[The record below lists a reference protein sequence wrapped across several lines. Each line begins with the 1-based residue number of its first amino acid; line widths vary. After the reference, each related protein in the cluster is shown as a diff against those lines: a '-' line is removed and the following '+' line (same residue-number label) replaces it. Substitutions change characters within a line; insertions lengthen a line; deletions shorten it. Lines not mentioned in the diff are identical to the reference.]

1 MDSVNKPNMQNM
13 QALES
18 LGLTKPKKAP
28 TEQKLGQDD
37 FIKLMTTQMNHQDPM
52 KPMENGDF
60 LSDMA
65 QFSTVSGLKE
75 IKDAFNGLAT
85 SLKSSQALQASS
97 MVGRKV
103 LVSGS
108 MATLSEGTEMKAA
121 VDLEKDVSELKVAI
135 MNDNGALVKEIN
147 LGKKSAGVAHFSWD
161 GLLSEDKKAMSGN
174 YSIRAIGMVD
184 GQPESLKTLIS
195 DTVQS
200 VSLGAAG
207 QSVSLTLA
215 NAGSAGLADVKE
227 IL

>member
-1 MDSVNKPNMQNM
+1 MV
-13 QALES
+13 
-18 LGLTKPKKAP
+18 KPKQAAG
-28 TEQKLGQDD
+28 TEQKLGQED
-37 FIKLMTTQMNHQDPM
+37 FIKLMTTQMNNQDPM

-60 LSDMA
+60 LSEMA

-103 LVSGS
+103 LVPGS
-108 MATLSEGTEMKAA
+108 MSTLSEGTPMKAG
-121 VDLEKDVSELKVAI
+121 VEIDGDVADVKVSVI
-135 MNDNGALVKEIN
+135 NDQGALVKEMN
-147 LGKKSAGVAHFSWD
+147 LGSKSAGVAHFSWD
-161 GLLSEDKKAMSGN
+161 GMLDANKKATSGN
-174 YSIRAIGMVD
+174 YSIRAIGTVD
-184 GQPESLKTLIS
+184 GKPESLKTLIS

-200 VSLGAAG
+200 VSLGTGG
-207 QSVSLTLA
+207 QGVSLTLA

>member
-1 MDSVNKPNMQNM
+1 MDSVNKPNMNV
-13 QALES
+13 LES
-18 LGLTKPKKAP
+18 LGLSKPKQAQK
-28 TEQKLGQDD
+28 EQKLGQED

-75 IKDAFNGLAT
+75 IKDSFNSLAT
-85 SLKSSQALQASS
+85 SLQSSQALQASS

-103 LVSGS
+103 LIPGS
-108 MATLSEGTEMKAA
+108 MSTFSEGTPMKGA
-121 VDLEKDVSELKVAI
+121 VVLDTNVSDLKVGI
-135 MNDNGALVKEIN
+135 LNDKGALVKEIN
-147 LGKKSAGVAHFSWD
+147 LGNKAAGVAHFSWD
-161 GLLSEDKKAMSGN
+161 GMLSADKKAMSGN

-184 GQPESLKTLIS
+184 GKSESLNTLIS

-200 VSLGAAG
+200 VSLGTGG

>member
-1 MDSVNKPNMQNM
+1 MDSINKPNMNV
-13 QALES
+13 LDS
-18 LGLTKPKKAP
+18 LGLSKPKQAMK
-28 TEQKLGQDD
+28 EQKLGQED

-103 LVSGS
+103 LIPGS
-108 MATLSEGTEMKAA
+108 MSTLSEGTIMKAA
-121 VDLEKDVSELKVAI
+121 VELEDNVSDVKVSI
-135 MNDNGALVKEIN
+135 INDNGALVKEIN
-147 LGKKSAGVAHFSWD
+147 LGTKAAGVSHFSWD
-161 GLLSEDKKAMSGN
+161 GMLSADKKAMSGN
-174 YSIRAIGMVD
+174 YSIRAIGTVD
-184 GQPESLKTLIS
+184 GKAESLKTLIS

-200 VSLGAAG
+200 VSLGTGG
-207 QSVSLTLA
+207 QGVSLTLA

-227 IL
+227 IM

>member
-1 MDSVNKPNMQNM
+1 MNV
-13 QALES
+13 LES
-18 LGLTKPKKAP
+18 LGLAKSKPTMK
-28 TEQKLGQDD
+28 EQKLGQED

-52 KPMENGDF
+52 KPMDNGQF
-60 LSDMA
+60 LSEMA

-75 IKDAFNGLAT
+75 IKDSFNNLAN

-103 LVSGS
+103 LIPGS
-108 MATLSEGTEMKAA
+108 MSTYSEGTPMKAA
-121 VDLEKDVSELKVAI
+121 VEIPTNVSDLKVSI
-135 MNDNGALVKEIN
+135 IDDRGALVKEIN
-147 LGKKSAGVAHFSWD
+147 LGKKAAGVAHFTWD
-161 GLLSEDKKAMSGN
+161 GMLGENKKAMSGN

-184 GQPESLKTLIS
+184 GKSESLNTLIS

-200 VSLGAAG
+200 VSLGAGG

>member
-1 MDSVNKPNMQNM
+1 MDSVNKPNMQV
-13 QALES
+13 LEN
-18 LGLTKPKKAP
+18 LGLSKPKQAMQ
-28 TEQKLGQDD
+28 EQKLGQED

-75 IKDAFNGLAT
+75 IKDSFNSLAN

-103 LVSGS
+103 LIPGS
-108 MATLSEGTEMKAA
+108 MSTFSEGTPMKAA
-121 VDLEKDVSELKVAI
+121 IELETNAADVKVSI
-135 MNDNGALVKEIN
+135 LNDRGALVKEIN
-147 LGKKSAGVAHFSWD
+147 LGSKAAGVTHFSWD
-161 GLLSEDKKAMSGN
+161 GMLEGNKKAPSGN
-174 YSIRAIGMVD
+174 YSISAVGNID
-184 GQPESLKTLIS
+184 GKSESLNTLIS

-200 VSLGAAG
+200 VSLSSGG
-207 QSVSLTLA
+207 QGVSLTLA

>member
-1 MDSVNKPNMQNM
+1 M

-18 LGLTKPKKAP
+18 LGLTKPKQAASAQ
-28 TEQKLGQDD
+28 QKLGQED

-103 LVSGS
+103 LIPGS
-108 MATLSEGTEMKAA
+108 MSALSQGTPMKAA
-121 VDLEKDVSELKVAI
+121 VEIDDNVTDVKVSI
-135 MNDNGALVKEIN
+135 MNDSGALVKEMS
-147 LGKKSAGVAHFSWD
+147 LGNKAAGVAHFSWD
-161 GLLSEDKKAMSGN
+161 GMLGADKKAMSGN
-174 YSIRAIGMVD
+174 YSIHAMGMVD
-184 GQPESLKTLIS
+184 GKPESLKTLIS

-200 VSLGAAG
+200 VSLGTGG

>member
-1 MDSVNKPNMQNM
+1 MDSVNKPNMQV
-13 QALES
+13 LEN
-18 LGLTKPKKAP
+18 LGLSKPKQAMQ
-28 TEQKLGQDD
+28 EQKLGQED

-75 IKDAFNGLAT
+75 IKDSFNSLAN

-103 LVSGS
+103 LIPGS
-108 MATLSEGTEMKAA
+108 MSTFSEGTPMKAA
-121 VDLEKDVSELKVAI
+121 IELETNAADVKVSI
-135 MNDNGALVKEIN
+135 LNDRGALVKEIN
-147 LGKKSAGVAHFSWD
+147 LGSKAAGVTHFSWD
-161 GLLSEDKKAMSGN
+161 GMLEGNKKALSGN
-174 YSIRAIGMVD
+174 YSISAVGNID
-184 GQPESLKTLIS
+184 GKSESLNTLIS

-200 VSLGAAG
+200 VSLSSGG
-207 QSVSLTLA
+207 QGVSLTLA

>member
-1 MDSVNKPNMQNM
+1 MDSVNKPNM

-18 LGLTKPKKAP
+18 LGLTKPKKAAA
-28 TEQKLGQDD
+28 EQKLGQED

-75 IKDAFNGLAT
+75 IKDAFNGLAS

-103 LVSGS
+103 LVPGS
-108 MATLSEGTEMKAA
+108 MAALSEGTPMKAG
-121 VDLEKDVSELKVAI
+121 VELDSNVSDLKVSI
-135 MNDNGALVKEIN
+135 MNDKGALVKEIT
-147 LGKKSAGVAHFSWD
+147 LGNKQAGVAHFSWD
-161 GLLSEDKKAMSGN
+161 GMLSADKKAMSGN
-174 YSIRAIGMVD
+174 YSISAIANVD
-184 GQPESLKTLIS
+184 GKSESLKTLIS

-200 VSLGAAG
+200 VSLGQGG
-207 QSVSLTLA
+207 QGVSLSLA

>member
-1 MDSVNKPNMQNM
+1 MDSVNKANMQV
-13 QALES
+13 LEN
-18 LGLTKPKKAP
+18 LGLAKPKEAMKS
-28 TEQKLGQDD
+28 QKLGQEE

-75 IKDAFNGLAT
+75 IKDSFNSLAT
-85 SLKSSQALQASS
+85 SLQSSQALQASS

-103 LVSGS
+103 LIPGS
-108 MATLSEGTEMKAA
+108 SSTFSEGTPMKAA
-121 VDLEKDVSELKVAI
+121 VELQNNVSELKVSI
-135 MNDNGALVKEIN
+135 VDDKGALVKEFN
-147 LGKKSAGVAHFSWD
+147 LGSKPAGVAHFSWD
-161 GLLSEDKKAMSGN
+161 GLLAGDKKAMSGN
-174 YSIRAIGMVD
+174 YSIHATGMVD
-184 GQPESLKTLIS
+184 GKQESLQTLIS

-200 VSLGAAG
+200 VSLGSGG
-207 QSVSLTLA
+207 QGVSLSLA

>member
-1 MDSVNKPNMQNM
+1 MDSINKPNMNALEGLGLAKSK
-13 QALES
+13 QAL
-18 LGLTKPKKAP
+18 KDP
-28 TEQKLGQDD
+28 KLGQDD
-37 FIKLMTTQMNHQDPM
+37 FIKLMTTQMNHQDPF

-75 IKDAFNGLAT
+75 IKDSFNSLAS

-103 LVSGS
+103 LVPGAVSKH
-108 MATLSEGTEMKAA
+108 AAGTEMKAA
-121 VDLEKDVSELKVAI
+121 VELDVNVSDLKVRI
-135 MNDNGALVKEIN
+135 QDEMGALVKEIN
-147 LGKKSAGVAHFSWD
+147 LGNKAAGVSHFSWD
-161 GLLSEDKKAMSGN
+161 GKLAEGKNALSGN
-174 YSIRAIGMVD
+174 YKVSAVALVD
-184 GQPESLKTLIS
+184 GKAQSLNTLIS

-200 VSLGAAG
+200 VSLGSGG
-207 QSVSLTLA
+207 QGVSLTLA

>member
-1 MDSVNKPNMQNM
+1 MDGINKPNM

-18 LGLTKPKKAP
+18 LGLTKPKQRAGA
-28 TEQKLGQDD
+28 EQKLGQED

-103 LVSGS
+103 LIPGS
-108 MATLSEGTEMKAA
+108 MSTLSQGTPMKAA
-121 VDLEKDVSELKVAI
+121 VEIDSNVSNVKVSI
-135 MNDNGALVKEIN
+135 VNDQGALVKEID
-147 LGKKSAGVAHFSWD
+147 LGNKAAGVAHFSWD
-161 GLLSEDKKAMSGN
+161 GMLDANKKAMSGN
-174 YSIRAIGMVD
+174 YSLRAIGMID
-184 GQPESLKTLIS
+184 GKPESLKTLIS

-200 VSLGAAG
+200 VSLGAGA
-207 QSVSLTLA
+207 QSVSLSLA

>member
-1 MDSVNKPNMQNM
+1 MDSVSKPNI

-18 LGLTKPKKAP
+18 LGLVKPKQAAG
-28 TEQKLGQDD
+28 TEQKLGQED
-37 FIKLMTTQMNHQDPM
+37 FIKLMTTQMNNQDPM

-60 LSDMA
+60 LSEMA

-97 MVGRKV
+97 MVGRQV
-103 LVSGS
+103 LVPGS
-108 MATLSEGTEMKAA
+108 MSTLSEGTPMKAA
-121 VDLEKDVSELKVAI
+121 VEIEEDVADVKVNVI
-135 MNDNGALVKEIN
+135 NDQGALVKEIA
-147 LGKKSAGVAHFSWD
+147 LGNKSAGVAHFTWD
-161 GLLSEDKKAMSGN
+161 GMLDADKKAMSGN
-174 YSIRAIGMVD
+174 YSIQAIGMKD
-184 GQPESLKTLIS
+184 GQAESLKTLIT

-200 VSLGAAG
+200 VSLGTGG
-207 QSVSLTLA
+207 QGVSLTLA

>member
-1 MDSVNKPNMQNM
+1 MDSVNKPNMNV
-13 QALES
+13 LES
-18 LGLTKPKKAP
+18 LGLSKPKQAVK
-28 TEQKLGQDD
+28 EQKLGQED

-75 IKDAFNGLAT
+75 IKDAFNSLAT
-85 SLKSSQALQASS
+85 SLQSSQALQASS
-97 MVGRKV
+97 MVGRTV
-103 LVSGS
+103 LVPGS
-108 MATLSEGTEMKAA
+108 MSTFSEGTPMKGA
-121 VDLEKDVSELKVAI
+121 VVLDTNVSDLKVGI
-135 MNDNGALVKEIN
+135 LNDKGALVKEIN
-147 LGKKSAGVAHFSWD
+147 LGNKAAGVAHFSWD
-161 GLLSEDKKAMSGN
+161 GMLSADKKAMSGN

-184 GQPESLKTLIS
+184 GKSESLNTLIS

-200 VSLGAAG
+200 VSLGTGG

>member
-1 MDSVNKPNMQNM
+1 MQV
-13 QALES
+13 LEN
-18 LGLTKPKKAP
+18 LGLAKPKEAMK
-28 TEQKLGQDD
+28 EQKLGQED

-75 IKDAFNGLAT
+75 IKDSFNSLAN

-103 LVSGS
+103 LVPGS
-108 MATLSEGTEMKAA
+108 MSTFSEGTAMKGA
-121 VDLEKDVSELKVAI
+121 VELETNVSELKVSI
-135 MNDNGALVKEIN
+135 MDDRGALVKEIN
-147 LGKKSAGVAHFSWD
+147 LGNKPAGVAHFNWD
-161 GLLSEDKKAMSGN
+161 GMLDADKKAMSGN
-174 YSIRAIGMVD
+174 YSIRAVGMVD
-184 GQPESLKTLIS
+184 GKSESLKTLIS

-200 VSLGAAG
+200 VSLGSGG
-207 QSVSLTLA
+207 QGVSLSLA

>member
-1 MDSVNKPNMQNM
+1 MDSINKPNMQV
-13 QALES
+13 LEN
-18 LGLTKPKKAP
+18 LGLAKPKEAMQ
-28 TEQKLGQDD
+28 TQKLGQDD

-75 IKDAFNGLAT
+75 IKDSFNSLAT
-85 SLKSSQALQASS
+85 SLQSSQALQASS

-103 LVSGS
+103 LVPGS
-108 MATLSEGTEMKAA
+108 MSTLSEGTPMKGA
-121 VDLEKDVSELKVAI
+121 VELDKNVSDLKVSI
-135 MNDNGALVKEIN
+135 VDDKGALVKEIN
-147 LGKKSAGVAHFSWD
+147 LGNKAAGVAHFSWD
-161 GLLSEDKKAMSGN
+161 GMLAQDKKAMSGN

-184 GQPESLKTLIS
+184 GKSESLNTLIT

-200 VSLGAAG
+200 VSLGQGG
-207 QSVSLTLA
+207 QGVSLTLA
-215 NAGSAGLADVKE
+215 KAGSAGLADVKE

>member
-1 MDSVNKPNMQNM
+1 MNV
-13 QALES
+13 LES
-18 LGLTKPKKAP
+18 LGLSKPKQALK
-28 TEQKLGQDD
+28 EQKLGQED

-75 IKDAFNGLAT
+75 IKDAFNSLAT

-103 LVSGS
+103 LIPGS
-108 MATLSEGTEMKAA
+108 ISTFSEGTPMKGA
-121 VDLEKDVSELKVAI
+121 VELAVNVTDLKVGI
-135 MNDNGALVKEIN
+135 LNDKGALVKEIN
-147 LGKKSAGVAHFSWD
+147 LGNKAAGVAHFSWD
-161 GLLSEDKKAMSGN
+161 GMLSADRKAMSGN

-184 GQPESLKTLIS
+184 GKSESLNTLIS

-200 VSLGAAG
+200 VSLGTGG

>member
-1 MDSVNKPNMQNM
+1 MDSVNKPNMNV
-13 QALES
+13 LES
-18 LGLTKPKKAP
+18 LGLSKPKQALKQ
-28 TEQKLGQDD
+28 QKLGQDD

-75 IKDAFNGLAT
+75 IKDAFNNLAT

-103 LVSGS
+103 LVPGS
-108 MATLSEGTEMKAA
+108 ISTFSEGTPMKGA
-121 VDLEKDVSELKVAI
+121 VELNTNVSDLKVSI
-135 MNDNGALVKEIN
+135 MDDKGALVKEIN
-147 LGKKSAGVAHFSWD
+147 LGNKAAGVAHFSWD
-161 GLLSEDKKAMSGN
+161 GMLSADKKAMSGN

-184 GQPESLKTLIS
+184 GKAESLNTLIS

-200 VSLGAAG
+200 VSLGTGG
-207 QSVSLTLA
+207 QGVSLTLA

>member
-1 MDSVNKPNMQNM
+1 MDSVNKPNMNV
-13 QALES
+13 LES
-18 LGLTKPKKAP
+18 LGLSKPKQAVK
-28 TEQKLGQDD
+28 EQKLGQED

-75 IKDAFNGLAT
+75 IKDAFNSLAT
-85 SLKSSQALQASS
+85 SLQSSQALQASS

-103 LVSGS
+103 LVPGS
-108 MATLSEGTEMKAA
+108 MSTFSEGTPMKGA
-121 VDLEKDVSELKVAI
+121 VELDTNVSDLKVGI
-135 MNDNGALVKEIN
+135 LNDKGALVKEIN
-147 LGKKSAGVAHFSWD
+147 LGNKAAGVAHFSWD
-161 GLLSEDKKAMSGN
+161 GMLSADKKAMSGN
-174 YSIRAIGMVD
+174 YSIRAIGNID
-184 GQPESLKTLIS
+184 GKSESLKTLIS

-200 VSLGAAG
+200 VSLGTGG

>member
-1 MDSVNKPNMQNM
+1 MDSVNKPNMQV
-13 QALES
+13 LEN
-18 LGLTKPKKAP
+18 LGLAKPRQAMK
-28 TEQKLGQDD
+28 EQKLGQED

-75 IKDAFNGLAT
+75 IKDSFNSLAN

-103 LVSGS
+103 LISGS
-108 MATLSEGTEMKAA
+108 LSTFSEGTPMNAA
-121 VDLEKDVSELKVAI
+121 VELEKNVSDLKVSI
-135 MNDNGALVKEIN
+135 MDDRGALVKEIN
-147 LGKKSAGVAHFSWD
+147 LGTKAAGVAHFKWD
-161 GLLSEDKKAMSGN
+161 GLLEGDKKATSGN
-174 YSIRAIGMVD
+174 YSISAVAMVD
-184 GQPESLKTLIS
+184 GKSESLKTLIS

-200 VSLGAAG
+200 VSLGSGG
-207 QSVSLTLA
+207 QGVSLTLA

>member
-1 MDSVNKPNMQNM
+1 MDSINKPNMNV
-13 QALES
+13 LES
-18 LGLTKPKKAP
+18 LGLSKPKQAMK
-28 TEQKLGQDD
+28 EQKLGQED

-75 IKDAFNGLAT
+75 IKDAFNSLAT
-85 SLKSSQALQASS
+85 SLQSSQALQASS

-103 LVSGS
+103 LVPGS
-108 MATLSEGTEMKAA
+108 MSALSEGTPMKGG
-121 VDLEKDVSELKVAI
+121 VVLDTNVSNLKVGI
-135 MNDNGALVKEIN
+135 MNDKGALVKEID
-147 LGKKSAGVAHFSWD
+147 LGNKAAGVAHFSWD
-161 GLLSEDKKAMSGN
+161 GMLSENKKAMSGN
-174 YSIRAIGMVD
+174 YSIHAIGMVD
-184 GQPESLKTLIS
+184 GKSESLNTLIT

-200 VSLGAAG
+200 VSLGTGG
-207 QSVSLTLA
+207 QGVSLSLA

>member
-1 MDSVNKPNMQNM
+1 MDSVSKPNM
-13 QALES
+13 QALEN
-18 LGLTKPKKAP
+18 LGLTKPKQAM
-28 TEQKLGQDD
+28 TEQKLGQKD

-65 QFSTVSGLKE
+65 QFSTVSGLSE

-103 LVSGS
+103 LIPGS
-108 MATLSEGTEMKAA
+108 TSTFSEGTPMKAA
-121 VDLEKDVSELKVAI
+121 VDLETNVSDLKVSI
-135 MNDNGALVKEIN
+135 MDDKGALVKEIE
-147 LGKKSAGVAHFSWD
+147 LGDKAAGVTHFSWD
-161 GLLSEDKKAMSGN
+161 GMLGQDKKAMSGN
-174 YSIRAIGMVD
+174 YSIRASGMVD
-184 GQPESLKTLIS
+184 GKTESLSTLIS

-200 VSLGAAG
+200 VSLGTGG

>member
-1 MDSVNKPNMQNM
+1 MDSVNKPNMQV
-13 QALES
+13 LEN
-18 LGLTKPKKAP
+18 LGLAKPKQAMK
-28 TEQKLGQDD
+28 EQKLGQED

-75 IKDAFNGLAT
+75 IKDSFNSLAN
-85 SLKSSQALQASS
+85 SLQSSQALQASS

-103 LVSGS
+103 LIPGS
-108 MATLSEGTEMKAA
+108 MSTFSEGTPMKAA
-121 VDLEKDVSELKVAI
+121 VELETNVSDLKVGI
-135 MNDNGALVKEIN
+135 MDDKGALVKEID
-147 LGKKSAGVAHFSWD
+147 LGKKAAGVAHFTWD
-161 GLLSEDKKAMSGN
+161 GMLAGDKKAMSGN
-174 YSIRAIGMVD
+174 YSIRAVANVD
-184 GQPESLKTLIS
+184 GKSESLKTLIS

-200 VSLGAAG
+200 VSLGQGG
-207 QSVSLTLA
+207 QGVSLSLA

>member
-1 MDSVNKPNMQNM
+1 MDSVNKPNMNV
-13 QALES
+13 LES
-18 LGLTKPKKAP
+18 LGLAKSKPMIK
-28 TEQKLGQDD
+28 EQKLGQED

-75 IKDAFNGLAT
+75 IKDSFNSLAT
-85 SLKSSQALQASS
+85 SLQSSQALQASS

-103 LVSGS
+103 LIPGSVS
-108 MATLSEGTEMKAA
+108 TLSEGTPMKAA
-121 VDLEKDVSELKVAI
+121 VTLDTNVSDLKVGI
-135 MNDNGALVKEIN
+135 INDKGALVKEID
-147 LGKKSAGVAHFSWD
+147 LGDKAAGVAHFSWD
-161 GLLSEDKKAMSGN
+161 GMLSADKKAMSGN
-174 YSIRAIGMVD
+174 YSIRAIGNVD
-184 GQPESLKTLIS
+184 GKSESLKTLIS

-200 VSLGAAG
+200 VSLGTGG

>member
-1 MDSVNKPNMQNM
+1 MDSVNKPNMNV
-13 QALES
+13 LES
-18 LGLTKPKKAP
+18 LGLAKSKPALK
-28 TEQKLGQDD
+28 EQKLGQED

-75 IKDAFNGLAT
+75 IKDSFNSLAN

-103 LVSGS
+103 LIPGS
-108 MATLSEGTEMKAA
+108 MSTFSEGTPMKAA
-121 VDLEKDVSELKVAI
+121 VELDTNVSNLKVGI
-135 MNDNGALVKEIN
+135 MNDKGALVKEID
-147 LGKKSAGVAHFSWD
+147 LGSKAAGVVHFSWD
-161 GLLSEDKKAMSGN
+161 GMLSADKKAMSGN

-184 GQPESLKTLIS
+184 GKSESLNTLIS

-200 VSLGAAG
+200 VSLGTAG

-227 IL
+227 IM

>member
-1 MDSVNKPNMQNM
+1 MDSVSKPNM
-13 QALES
+13 QALEN
-18 LGLTKPKKAP
+18 LGLTKPKKAM
-28 TEQKLGQDD
+28 TEQKLGQED

-103 LVSGS
+103 LIPGS
-108 MATLSEGTEMKAA
+108 MSTFSEGTPMKAA
-121 VDLEKDVSELKVAI
+121 VDLETNVSDLKISI
-135 MNDNGALVKEIN
+135 MDDKGALVKEIE
-147 LGKKSAGVAHFSWD
+147 LGDKAAGVTHFSWD
-161 GLLSEDKKAMSGN
+161 GILGQDKKAMSGN
-174 YSIRAIGMVD
+174 YSIRASGLVD
-184 GQPESLKTLIS
+184 GKTESLSTLIS

-200 VSLGAAG
+200 VSLGTGG

>member
-1 MDSVNKPNMQNM
+1 MDSVNKPNMNV
-13 QALES
+13 LES
-18 LGLTKPKKAP
+18 LGLAKSKPTMK
-28 TEQKLGQDD
+28 EQKLGQED

-75 IKDAFNGLAT
+75 IKDAFNSLAT

-103 LVSGS
+103 LIPGS
-108 MATLSEGTEMKAA
+108 MSTFSEGTPMKAA
-121 VDLEKDVSELKVAI
+121 VELDTNVSNLKVSI
-135 MNDNGALVKEIN
+135 MDDKGSLVKEIG
-147 LGKKSAGVAHFSWD
+147 LGRKAAGVVHFSWD
-161 GLLSEDKKAMSGN
+161 GMLSADKKAMSGN

-184 GQPESLKTLIS
+184 GKSESLKTLIS

-200 VSLGAAG
+200 VSLGTGG

>member
-1 MDSVNKPNMQNM
+1 MNV
-13 QALES
+13 LEN
-18 LGLTKPKKAP
+18 LGLAKTKKAG
-28 TEQKLGQDD
+28 TEQKLGQED
-37 FIKLMTTQMNHQDPM
+37 FIKLMTTQMNNQDPM

-60 LSDMA
+60 LSEMA

-103 LVSGS
+103 LVPGS
-108 MATLSEGTEMKAA
+108 MSSLSQGTPMKAA
-121 VDLEKDVSELKVAI
+121 VEIDEGVADVKVNI
-135 MNDNGALVKEIN
+135 MNDQGALVKEID
-147 LGKKSAGVAHFSWD
+147 LGNKSAGVAHFSWD
-161 GLLSEDKKAMSGN
+161 GMLDADKKAMSGN
-174 YSIRAIGMVD
+174 YSIRAIGMRD
-184 GQPESLKTLIS
+184 GQAESLKTLIS

-200 VSLGAAG
+200 VSLGTGG
-207 QSVSLTLA
+207 QGVSLTLA